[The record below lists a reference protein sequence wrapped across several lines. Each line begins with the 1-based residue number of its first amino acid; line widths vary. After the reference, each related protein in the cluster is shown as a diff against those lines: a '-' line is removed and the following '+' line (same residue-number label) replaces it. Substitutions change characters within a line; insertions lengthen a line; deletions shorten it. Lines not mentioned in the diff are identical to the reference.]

1 MWDIK
6 IQIIFF
12 QPNWTEE
19 TFVTKKVKD
28 ATPWVYVIGIYG
40 YINGEETTGT
50 FYEQELQKNITRVQN
65 WKSNKEK
72 GDKLYVKWKRYDHSF
87 DSRINKPDIKWIS
100 LNIFLNRIVH
110 VNT

>member
-65 WKSNKEK
+65 WKVIKKKVINCMSNGK
-72 GDKLYVKWKRYDHSF
+72 DMIIL
-87 DSRINKPDIKWIS
+87 
-100 LNIFLNRIVH
+100 LIVG
-110 VNT
+110 